1 MIKISI
7 TVLMLIATCMIGWSA
22 QKASAKKTALSES
35 ELRAFAKAVPNVKTG
50 GTLYSVAM
58 ATSNDVNRQQQ
69 LLKASSACLIACGKE
84 DVYKKHAKGKLQNV
98 EEFERNLKDNCKRCA
113 GTGKMDRRCHVC
125 ISVKGKCQRCKGSGK
140 VRSVG
145 FNRPD
150 TWNACGQCNGNGQC
164 RKCGGNGYLKE
175 KCLVCTG
182 TGRVFS
188 ADVSTRVFRDL
199 CHAIADSMAV
209 PRNTNS
215 SASQSAKMSKGTPE
229 TRKVGVASHNTNPSA
244 TQSPKTPKGTPETHK
259 IEERF
264 AKRCYIGTD
273 DRSVEVGYCDITYGV
288 YKNTDKGEN
297 FVVLANRKNSDDYF
311 AYSFMMFTM
320 IQARDRW
327 YASVEKCV
335 EKLRNWVL
343 VSKQNKIK
351 EAEKEIPGT
360 AIKGVSHFIVTKGE
374 GAFKVMRKAIH
385 KPIPPEYLGDE
396 LKFTGFVEA
405 QSDKFDRYRVS
416 LFAKCGDFFH
426 REIFRAYG
434 TIEEIDRE
442 IAEFLIFVNP
452 ESFVRVREKRAKEQS
467 LFQ

>member
-1 MIKISI
+1 MIKITMAVS
-7 TVLMLIATCMIGWSA
+7 MLIAASTVGWTA

-98 EEFERNLKDNCKRCA
+98 EEFERNLKDNCKRCV

-125 ISVKGKCQRCKGSGK
+125 MSVKGKCQRCKGSGK
-140 VRSVG
+140 VKSVG

-150 TWNACGQCNGNGQC
+150 TWKACGQCNGNGQC

-188 ADVSTRVFRDL
+188 ADVSTSVFRDL

-215 SASQSAKMSKGTPE
+215 IAK
-229 TRKVGVASHNTNPSA
+229 
-244 TQSPKTPKGTPETHK
+244 QSPKTSKEMPDARKVEESSAAKLSAQELKQLQAK
-259 IEERF
+259 IKKQLEAE
-264 AKRCYIGTD
+264 CGVLNDD
-273 DRSVEVGYCDITYGV
+273 DRFT
-288 YKNTDKGEN
+288 
-297 FVVLANRKNSDDYF
+297 LALYNRVSYYVKPDDEFLVCSLYDNPGNYYV
-311 AYSFMMFTM
+311 AMMSFPWET
-320 IQARDRW
+320 AGRW
-327 YASVEKCV
+327 YASVVKCV
-335 EKLRNWVL
+335 EKLKSWIL
-343 VSKQNKIK
+343 VSQKNKIK
-351 EAEKEIPGT
+351 NVTKEFPGT
-360 AIKGVSHFIVTKGE
+360 AIKTIPEHKKTATGKAEFSPLGEEALKFSGSVSANDSFERYEVSISAICDGYFDSE
-374 GAFKVMRKAIH
+374 IFKASGTIDEINKEMIKFLIYVNPDTLLEIH
-385 KPIPPEYLGDE
+385 KKKAAE
-396 LKFTGFVEA
+396 
-405 QSDKFDRYRVS
+405 
-416 LFAKCGDFFH
+416 
-426 REIFRAYG
+426 RA
-434 TIEEIDRE
+434 
-442 IAEFLIFVNP
+442 
-452 ESFVRVREKRAKEQS
+452 